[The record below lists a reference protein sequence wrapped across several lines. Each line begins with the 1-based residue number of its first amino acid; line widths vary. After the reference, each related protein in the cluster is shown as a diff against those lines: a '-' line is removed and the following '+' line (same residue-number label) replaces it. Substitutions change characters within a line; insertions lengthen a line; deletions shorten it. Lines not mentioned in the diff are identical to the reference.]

1 MRKFYEMIIKIK
13 LNTMCSKLCWSHYR
27 EVLSLK
33 YVIEYSSDERI
44 ISREYIIKNDIN

>member
-1 MRKFYEMIIKIK
+1 MRKFYEIFTNDK
-13 LNTMCSKLCWSHYR
+13 LTTLWSKLTWSHYH

-44 ISREYIIKNDIN
+44 ICREYIIKNDIN